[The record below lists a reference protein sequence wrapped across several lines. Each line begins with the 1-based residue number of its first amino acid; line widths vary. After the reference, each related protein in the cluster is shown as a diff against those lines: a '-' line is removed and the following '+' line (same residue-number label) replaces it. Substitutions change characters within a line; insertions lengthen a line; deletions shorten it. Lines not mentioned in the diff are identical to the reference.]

1 MNRTTRKFIACL
13 CIFQV
18 AWMGVPLSAG
28 AAMIGT
34 DSAIETMDRDTSMD
48 RVGEFMAR
56 SEVRQQLL
64 DWGVNPS
71 EVDERL
77 AALTDAELQYLAE
90 HMEEAPAGGVLAVI
104 GIIFV
109 VLLVLEIV
117 GVTDIFTNVGPA
129 R

>member
-13 CIFQV
+13 CIFQI
-18 AWMGVPLSAG
+18 AWMGVPLTAG

-34 DSAIETMDRDTSMD
+34 DSAIESVDRDASLD
-48 RVGEFMAR
+48 RVGQFMAR
-56 SEVRQQLL
+56 EEVRQQLL
-64 DWGVNPS
+64 DWGVNPA

-77 AALTDAELQYLAE
+77 ASLSDAELQYLAD
-90 HMEEAPAGGVLAVI
+90 HMEDAPAGGVLAVI

-109 VLLVLEIV
+109 VLLVLELV
-117 GVTDIFTNVGPA
+117 GVTNVFTNVGPA